1 MGMHD
6 MSRRS
11 KAEYIKVRRERY
23 EVANSAKKSRIIDEV
38 METTGFTRKYVINL
52 LNGKVEYRERKGRG
66 KTYDDETRPAL
77 SRWVA
82 STCAPSPSARN
93 INTFRV
99 HSI

>member
-38 METTGFTRKYVINL
+38 ME
-52 LNGKVEYRERKGRG
+52 
-66 KTYDDETRPAL
+66 
-77 SRWVA
+77 
-82 STCAPSPSARN
+82 
-93 INTFRV
+93 
-99 HSI
+99 